1 MLTTTSV
8 TSSPIV
14 LDLKRDNWS
23 QLHQALKLL
32 CYTKFGVAGQQ
43 ILSDHLIPLAPFTTE
58 PTKGD
63 LDRDLAGLP
72 IQNQFTYARRTL
84 TAEEA

>member
-1 MLTTTSV
+1 MRTTTSV
-8 TSSPIV
+8 TSSPTV
-14 LDLKRDNWS
+14 LDLKLANWS
-23 QLHQALKLL
+23 QWHQALKLL
-32 CYTKFGVAGQQ
+32 CYTKFAVAGQQ
-43 ILSDHLIPLAPFTTE
+43 ILSDHLIPMAPFITE
-58 PTKGD
+58 PTKND